1 MTPTEWLMEAGDREG
16 AADEVPSLDDVRKA
30 LSFQIADAESLSS
43 NRRSLEDSP
52 LTRNRQ
58 LSNQTARSKYTLH
71 QSYTGRKHTD

>member
-1 MTPTEWLMEAGDREG
+1 MGAGDREG

-43 NRRSLEDSP
+43 GNRRSLEASP

-58 LSNQTARSKYTLH
+58 LSNQTA
-71 QSYTGRKHTD
+71 QSEYISHSNAA

>member
-1 MTPTEWLMEAGDREG
+1 MEAGDREG

-43 NRRSLEDSP
+43 NRRSLEASP

-71 QSYTGRKHTD
+71 QSYIGRKHTD